1 MNQEKQLVEL
11 MEIMEDTVEY
21 FCDQHIISGETV
33 WNMVASLAQAK
44 LNVEFPTNAVS
55 YTHLTLPTILLV

>member
-21 FCDQHIISGETV
+21 FCDQDIISGVPV

-44 LNVEFPTNAVS
+44 LNVEFPTNE
-55 YTHLTLPTILLV
+55 

>member
-1 MNQEKQLVEL
+1 MNPDVREKQLVEL

-44 LNVEFPTNAVS
+44 LNVEFPTNE
-55 YTHLTLPTILLV
+55 